1 MQKIITFFFITI
13 SLAYTK
19 DTSRTVETYKNG
31 NISNILYHK
40 DTPEGLELIK
50 QETFHYTGSK
60 SMIGT
65 FKGGQRQGTWTHWYE
80 NGQIRLQGKYING
93 QKDSLWTFWYKD
105 GVIASKYYYDNETID
120 GEIMEWHIDKECW
133 NENGNECECGEHWW
147 SKCKTH

>member
-13 SLAYTK
+13 SFAYTK

-93 QKDSLWTFWYKD
+93 QKYEEYTLKSLSNKEM
-105 GVIASKYYYDNETID
+105 VKYRKKLTDAALSILA
-120 GEIMEWHIDKECW
+120 K
-133 NENGNECECGEHWW
+133 
-147 SKCKTH
+147 